1 MRKMILALLI
11 LPLLASGCINQSFIE
26 EETFM
31 SVTIVNESTIP
42 MYGFEIEYEDGLAG
56 VSNADE
62 SPMKKGE
69 EMTFEFTE
77 DNEWVSS
84 DEHDFSFFL
93 VVDEE
98 SYDLQQVFS
107 LEIVEN
113 RDHRFR
119 LVGETLEEARLQL
132 TD

>member
-1 MRKMILALLI
+1 
-11 LPLLASGCINQSFIE
+11 
-26 EETFM
+26 M

-69 EMTFEFTE
+69 ELTIEFAE
-77 DNEWVSS
+77 ENDWIYN
-84 DEHDFSFFL
+84 DYDFSFFL
-93 VVDEE
+93 YIDKNGEL
-98 SYDLQQVFS
+98 YDLQQVFS

-132 TD
+132 ID

>member
-1 MRKMILALLI
+1 MRKMILPLLI
-11 LPLLASGCINQSFIE
+11 LPLLASGCINQPISE
-26 EETFM
+26 EKSFM
-31 SVTIVNESTIP
+31 SVTIVNESDIP
-42 MYGFEIEYEDGLAG
+42 VQGFEIDYESGKG
-56 VSNADE
+56 GTYNADG
-62 SPMKKGE
+62 SITKKGE

-77 DNEWVSS
+77 ENEWISS